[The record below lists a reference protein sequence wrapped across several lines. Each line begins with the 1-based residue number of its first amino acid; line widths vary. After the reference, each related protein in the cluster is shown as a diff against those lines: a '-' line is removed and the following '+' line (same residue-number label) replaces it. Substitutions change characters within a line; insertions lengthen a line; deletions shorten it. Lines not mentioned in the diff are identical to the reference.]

1 MKIKNLLFAVITM
14 GLLGTSCEKD
24 NYITPNGNV
33 TTISKT
39 LSGYNELE
47 VSDQFTVYITFS
59 DTIES
64 IEVEANANL
73 HAHINVFRLNDRL
86 IINLDNEVNITNGN
100 AVLNIYITTKEL
112 DAFYGVGAAS
122 IELQNTLTVNNL
134 EIELT
139 GASNFNGTVAVD
151 QLNSKLTGASN
162 LSLTGSS
169 NSFEI
174 DAKGGSNLKEFD
186 FETNF
191 LFADLEGGCNLYLT
205 VQSELDVNA
214 NGASNVYY
222 KGNGVIIQQHLS
234 GGSQI
239 VKMD

>member
-112 DAFYGVGAAS
+112 DGFYGVGAAS
-122 IELQNTLTVNNL
+122 IELQNTLTV
-134 EIELT
+134 I
-139 GASNFNGTVAVD
+139 
-151 QLNSKLTGASN
+151 
-162 LSLTGSS
+162 
-169 NSFEI
+169 I
-174 DAKGGSNLKEFD
+174 LK
-186 FETNF
+186 
-191 LFADLEGGCNLYLT
+191 
-205 VQSELDVNA
+205 
-214 NGASNVYY
+214 
-222 KGNGVIIQQHLS
+222 
-234 GGSQI
+234 
-239 VKMD
+239 